1 MKPITI
7 FSAETEI
14 NAKLD
19 SGPRYGIHT
28 LIEP

>member
-7 FSAETEI
+7 SSAETEI

-19 SGPRYGIHT
+19 SGPRYVIHM